1 MIFLVRKTL
10 SKRLFNYLKNY
21 PKLRVLI
28 SENNDSELKSSNI
41 LGVLLTETNETIAF
55 NFKEIA
61 GTRFS

>member
-10 SKRLFNYLKNY
+10 SKRLFNYLKNH

-28 SENNDSELKSSNI
+28 SENNDSELKSSTI

-61 GTRFS
+61 VTGFS